1 MARKRGLD
9 HSVVETKQSKEQDE
23 AIALLGKSWV
33 EFCGLTCPIDSWLL
47 GLARAHGLDASEY
60 AIRQTG
66 RKLSLRRRMA
76 TPWMPMAPGDT
87 VHPLRETPL
96 VVHFQTGLHL
106 QPDKKS
112 EGR

>member
-66 RKLSLRRRMA
+66 RKLYSASQNGDPMDADGARRYCASVARNA
-76 TPWMPMAPGDT
+76 TSGAFPDRAAPAA
-87 VHPLRETPL
+87 RQE
-96 VVHFQTGLHL
+96 
-106 QPDKKS
+106 K
-112 EGR
+112 